1 LPRPRGARAWQEPS
15 KILKLN
21 IGGTFWTKFEP
32 ILNKILMLTSNCR
45 PQGDN
50 PTLRFCTAS
59 ASLPPS
65 KTEKFSKHLFN
76 RRPAKIFSI
85 KEKKI
90 FLF

>member
-1 LPRPRGARAWQEPS
+1 MT
-15 KILKLN
+15 KLKN
-21 IGGTFWTKFEP
+21 GGVFWTKFEP
-32 ILNKILMLTSNCR
+32 ILNKIPTLISDCR

-50 PTLRFCTAS
+50 PTQRFRTAS

-65 KTEKFSKHLFN
+65 KIEKFSKHLFN
-76 RRPAKIFSI
+76 RAPDKIFSI

>member
-1 LPRPRGARAWQEPS
+1 
-15 KILKLN
+15 
-21 IGGTFWTKFEP
+21 
-32 ILNKILMLTSNCR
+32 MLTFDLPAGRQVVR
-45 PQGDN
+45 PAGDN
-50 PTLRFCTAS
+50 PAQRFRTAS

-76 RRPAKIFSI
+76 RAPDKIFSI